1 MDKNSTASSDQRS
14 GCRKPK
20 DPFGWL
26 SFSITFIIT
35 IPSALLSI
43 RPAAPFAL
51 LLQHSIS
58 AIDRRFSE
66 TPQWEKMCHL
76 LILTSLI
83 LAPPTSLRDSNIFEQ
98 LILLWVQPSEAR

>member
-26 SFSITFIIT
+26 SFSITFIII

-51 LLQHSIS
+51 LLQHSIL
-58 AIDRRFSE
+58 AIDCTFSE